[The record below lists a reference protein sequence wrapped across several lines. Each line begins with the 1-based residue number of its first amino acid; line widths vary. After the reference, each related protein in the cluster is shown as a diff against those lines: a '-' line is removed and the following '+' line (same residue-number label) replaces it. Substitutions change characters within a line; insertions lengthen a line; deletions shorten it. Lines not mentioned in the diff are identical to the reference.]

1 MENNHPL
8 SELMRTTL
16 DSVRAMADANTIV
29 GAPIQAD
36 GVTLIP
42 VSKLSF
48 GVAGGGTE
56 FTTKKQPAGDN
67 SFGGGSGAS
76 AKLEPVAFL
85 VVREGGVKL
94 LPVLYQGPAGP
105 QGQGGGP
112 GRLKLPAIEE
122 PPPRHTNHIW
132 IAPNFLDIPPRRG
145 MGNQRISRE
154 LDRKGCERV
163 EAICVCRGGPFAAVD
178 RGTPGGGGG
187 LLRYI
192 CRGDGG
198 GDRAGAV

>member
-56 FTTKKQPAGDN
+56 FTTQTQPAGDN

-85 VVREGGVKL
+85 VVRGESVKL
-94 LPVLYQGPAGP
+94 LPVA
-105 QGQGGGP
+105 
-112 GRLKLPAIEE
+112 
-122 PPPRHTNHIW
+122 PPPATT
-132 IAPNFLDIPPRRG
+132 
-145 MGNQRISRE
+145 
-154 LDRKGCERV
+154 
-163 EAICVCRGGPFAAVD
+163 VD
-178 RGTPGGGGG
+178 RVIETVPEVVDKVTDFIEKQQEKKAQAAAQGEFA
-187 LLRYI
+187 
-192 CRGDGG
+192 D
-198 GDRAGAV
+198 

>member
-67 SFGGGSGAS
+67 

-94 LPVLYQGPAGP
+94 LPVA
-105 QGQGGGP
+105 
-112 GRLKLPAIEE
+112 
-122 PPPRHTNHIW
+122 PPPATTADRVIEAVPEVVDKVTSFIK
-132 IAPNFLDIPPRRG
+132 D
-145 MGNQRISRE
+145 QQ
-154 LDRKGCERV
+154 DRKDK
-163 EAICVCRGGPFAAVD
+163 AAD
-178 RGTPGGGGG
+178 
-187 LLRYI
+187 LA
-192 CRGDGG
+192 D
-198 GDRAGAV
+198 

>member
-67 SFGGGSGAS
+67 AFGGGSGAS
-76 AKLEPVAFL
+76 
-85 VVREGGVKL
+85 VKL
-94 LPVLYQGPAGP
+94 LPVA
-105 QGQGGGP
+105 
-112 GRLKLPAIEE
+112 
-122 PPPRHTNHIW
+122 PPPATTADRVIEAVPEVVDKVTNFIK
-132 IAPNFLDIPPRRG
+132 D
-145 MGNQRISRE
+145 QQ
-154 LDRKGCERV
+154 DRKEKT
-163 EAICVCRGGPFAAVD
+163 ADLAD
-178 RGTPGGGGG
+178 
-187 LLRYI
+187 
-192 CRGDGG
+192 
-198 GDRAGAV
+198 